1 MSKDK
6 NIKGKTFKS
15 AKQLTFTYFSIVAFA
30 IITIHFTLLDAT
42 LEDFEQLNANNRINH
57 AKSIA
62 QEVFNDNDIQDLAI
76 PPFVHAYRDKK
87 LLPTHLKIPPV
98 LKIDK
103 VIELKRQSIDD
114 TEYFLMETIMKIGNK
129 TEIVYFLY
137 FDDIYES
144 SEEQIIRTQAQ
155 HLLISVVLIIISL
168 VVVRRVADR
177 LNSPLSQLADELE
190 NRSVN
195 NLSPITPP
203 NGILTKELIQLVE
216 SFNNYSERI
225 QNLIERER
233 SFNRY
238 ASHELRT
245 PLMVMKGAISLL
257 GQSDNPAF
265 IEKQRQRLLHAT
277 NEMNDFIS
285 TLLSL
290 TKEEDIRTLTSR
302 KLTVDELNAI
312 AAEHSH
318 LLEGKQ
324 VKWEVELSGQALVK
338 APETTFKILLG
349 NLIKNAFACTEE
361 GNVIIKVKPESI
373 QVIDTGIG
381 LDSKPRGV
389 EGYGLGLLI
398 ASDIC
403 RKYGWQLSHKNNE
416 FGGCTAEIMLQPDET
431 PKAQTE

>member
-1 MSKDK
+1 MSRK
-6 NIKGKTFKS
+6 NIKS

-62 QEVFNDNDIQDLAI
+62 QEVFGDNDIQDLAI
-76 PPFVHAYRDKK
+76 PPFVHAYRDKN
-87 LLPTHLKIPPV
+87 LLPTHVEIPSV
-98 LKIDK
+98 MKMNEA
-103 VIELKRQSIDD
+103 IELKRQSTDE
-114 TEYFLMETIMKIGNK
+114 TEYFLMETMMKIGNK
-129 TEIVYFLY
+129 PETVYFLY

-144 SEEQIIRTQAQ
+144 SEEQIIWTQAQ

-168 VVVRRVADR
+168 IVVRRVADR

-203 NGILTKELIQLVE
+203 NGIITKELVQLVD
-216 SFNNYSERI
+216 SFNCYSERI

-318 LLEGKQ
+318 LLEGKP
-324 VKWEVELSGQALVK
+324 VRWEVQLSGQALVK

-361 GNVIIKVKPESI
+361 GDVIIKVKPESI
-373 QVIDTGIG
+373 QVIDTGTG
-381 LDSKPRGV
+381 LESKPRGV

-403 RKYGWQLSHKNNE
+403 RKYGWQLSHTNND
-416 FGGCTAEIMLQPDET
+416 FGGCTADIKFQPDEI
-431 PKAQTE
+431 PNAQTE